1 MNNKKEYM
9 GKVFKKYFSN
19 SNSIISINGIKWST
33 TYHDVDLDII
43 YGEPHREQVLIYR
56 FTYKDN
62 VSNVYMK
69 ESRFLEGIN
78 EVILD
83 KLKDENGKLSG
94 LYERIDE
101 CVNTQIPSRI
111 KEPKLLKAKYL
122 DVDRTYYVSNRDENY
137 KLEKELNSEE
147 FYEEH
152 KNIVTNITSVSDYL
166 RAITLILSN
175 RYILKVKGVDDIR
188 RYENIFS
195 YPGDDT
201 LSTVI
206 KKDGLFF
213 RGESQE
219 YNYQV
224 PGLYRKFAWIK
235 NEEKI
240 LNYNQI
246 FSPEDLTK
254 ENTIFDNLTVL
265 QHHGGVTRILDVTSN
280 ALIALYFAVSN
291 SKNEDGYVYLISGEK
306 KEEVGGEIKYPN
318 SISVLTKA
326 SLAEL
331 TFEQKKVLFEKTY
344 EERNNGEDLK
354 HYITSLQKEELSA
367 CLSVI
372 DKLYSNVQKY
382 LNTSFVSIKVK
393 DLYGVD
399 IVQPFRI
406 DRRIIQQSSAF
417 LIFGLENLSSVL
429 SEHFSSSNKEVLLE
443 NIQQESSDLLY
454 KMGINYSPE
463 NFIGLRSSMGIPR
476 IQIKDQYK
484 KRIIDELDILGINES
499 TVYPDINHKTQ
510 RINNEFAN
518 L

>member
-1 MNNKKEYM
+1 M
-9 GKVFKKYFSN
+9 
-19 SNSIISINGIKWST
+19 
-33 TYHDVDLDII
+33 
-43 YGEPHREQVLIYR
+43 
-56 FTYKDN
+56 
-62 VSNVYMK
+62 
-69 ESRFLEGIN
+69 
-78 EVILD
+78 
-83 KLKDENGKLSG
+83 
-94 LYERIDE
+94 
-101 CVNTQIPSRI
+101 
-111 KEPKLLKAKYL
+111 
-122 DVDRTYYVSNRDENY
+122 
-137 KLEKELNSEE
+137 
-147 FYEEH
+147 
-152 KNIVTNITSVSDYL
+152 
-166 RAITLILSN
+166 
-175 RYILKVKGVDDIR
+175 
-188 RYENIFS
+188 
-195 YPGDDT
+195 
-201 LSTVI
+201 
-206 KKDGLFF
+206 
-213 RGESQE
+213 
-219 YNYQV
+219 
-224 PGLYRKFAWIK
+224 
-235 NEEKI
+235 
-240 LNYNQI
+240 
-246 FSPEDLTK
+246 
-254 ENTIFDNLTVL
+254 
-265 QHHGGVTRILDVTSN
+265 
-280 ALIALYFAVSN
+280 
-291 SKNEDGYVYLISGEK
+291 
-306 KEEVGGEIKYPN
+306 GGEIKYPN

-429 SEHFSSSNKEVLLE
+429 SEHSSSSNKEVLLE